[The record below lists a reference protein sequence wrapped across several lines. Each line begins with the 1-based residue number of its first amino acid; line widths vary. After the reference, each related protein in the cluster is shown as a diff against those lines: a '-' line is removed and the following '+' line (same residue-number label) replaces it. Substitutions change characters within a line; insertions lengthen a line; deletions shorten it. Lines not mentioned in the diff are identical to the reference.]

1 MVTRK
6 LRRWRDRGAAAV
18 EFALVVP
25 LLVMILFGI
34 VEFGNYFFIQSTVA
48 GAARVGVRSYVVNW
62 TKTGADATAI
72 DRARQAVPNGTAVV
86 SAVFTPPCTPT
97 TVGSQTRLVLTY
109 RYSSLTGLFDGL
121 LGSNITVTGV
131 GSMACG
137 G

>member
-6 LRRWRDRGAAAV
+6 LRRRRDRGAAAV

-72 DRARQAVPNGTAVV
+72 DLAKQAVPNGTAVV
-86 SAVFTPPCTPT
+86 SAVFTPPCTT

-109 RYSSLTGLFDGL
+109 RYSSLTGLLDGL